1 MAKVNKNIE
10 KRSPLDHALRDGQL
24 TVEMTLSS
32 GDFIRKN
39 KLWIGLNNYRW
50 LSKFLVAIGVCVGIL
65 FFRKMGN
72 FFDSSSINQLSFDQS
87 ATGVLESLI
96 GTGQT
101 IATIG
106 SYKYIIL
113 FLIEVLVFHFV
124 RVTLMNVTGAHIDTS
139 FKTFLN
145 TQKRMVVVTIFCLVL
160 ENVVSFVLNIPFNI
174 FGADFFSPAI
184 FVLVAGY
191 YTGFVIQDNY
201 NEVYHMTL
209 RQSNAYNWQYAIVT
223 LIVGLIVS
231 GLMLIPFVGAIAG
244 PIIGAVIATRT
255 MHQLYLNDNDRD
267 WVYAR
272 YPDRA
277 QQRNVRKSS

>member
-1 MAKVNKNIE
+1 MVNKKIA
-10 KRSPLDHALRDGQL
+10 KRNPMDHAIRDGRL
-24 TVEMTLSS
+24 TLEMTLSS
-32 GDFIRKN
+32 GDFIHKN
-39 KLWIGLNNYRW
+39 KLWVGLNNYRW
-50 LSKFLVAIGVCVGIL
+50 LSKFLVVIGIVVGLL
-65 FFRKMGN
+65 FFKNMGSYFN
-72 FFDSSSINQLSFDQS
+72 SSSIDQLSFDQS

-101 IATIG
+101 VATIG

-124 RVTLMNVTGAHIDTS
+124 RVTLMNVTGTHIDTS
-139 FKTFLN
+139 FKTFMK
-145 TQKRMVVVTIFCLVL
+145 TQKRMVMVTIFCLVL
-160 ENVVSFVLNIPFNI
+160 ENVMSFILNIPFNI
-174 FGADFFSPAI
+174 FGADFLSPAL
-184 FVLVAGY
+184 FVIVAGY

-209 RQSNAYNWQYAIVT
+209 RQSNAYNWQYAVVT

-231 GLMLIPFVGAIAG
+231 GLMLIPVIGAIVG

-255 MHQLYLNDNDRD
+255 MHELYLNDNDRD

-277 QQRNVRKSS
+277 QRKHVGKSS